1 MLFTNAPLAQSK
13 QWRTIQNMLRDPK
26 EIFDIMEEE
35 GVSSLSPTDRELITR
50 ACVIAEKA
58 HEGQARKSGEPYY
71 HHVFEVGKNL
81 AHFGMDATTISAGI
95 LHDVIED
102 TSVTEQDLEK
112 EFGKEIVFLV
122 KGVTKLGTVKYR
134 GEERHVES
142 LRKFFIASSKDVRV
156 VIIKFADRLHN
167 LSTLAAVPPEK
178 QKRIALESIEIY
190 APLAYRLGMGRL
202 TKEIEDLAFPFAYPK
217 EYKMVEEML
226 KQRKNTDEKY
236 VEKVYKSLK
245 KELAAQGI
253 KDIRTDY
260 RLKHKYSLYRKLQ
273 RKDMDGDTVY
283 DIVALRVI
291 VPTIEDC
298 YRVLGLVHTM
308 WRPLPGRIKDYI
320 ALPKTNGY
328 RSLHTTIF
336 TGDGGIAEIQIRT
349 PEMHSQ
355 AEFGIASH
363 FMYKQLQQGKPVS
376 NEHSGWLK
384 NLSDLQKDE
393 KKPSQ
398 FLNNLLTDFF
408 SDRIFIFTPKGDVID
423 LPKGS
428 SVLDFAYAV
437 HSELGNHAQGAK
449 INNKYSAL
457 KTELHNNDIVEI
469 EKNPSTAPTSKWL
482 DFVKTTLARKHI
494 NKYLKD
500 HPSGGLLKRIFN

>member
-1 MLFTNAPLAQSK
+1 
-13 QWRTIQNMLRDPK
+13 MLRDPK
-26 EIFDIMEEE
+26 EIFDIMHAE
-35 GVSSLSPTDRELITR
+35 GIVKLSDNDRDLITR
-50 ACVIAEKA
+50 ACDTAEKA
-58 HEGQARKSGEPYY
+58 HEGQSRKSGEPYY

-81 AHFGMDATTISAGI
+81 AHFGMDATTIAAGI

-102 TSVTEQDLEK
+102 TAITETELEK

-122 KGVTKLGTVKYR
+122 KGVTKLGTLKYR

-142 LRKFFIASSKDVRV
+142 LRKFFIASSKDIRV

-167 LSTLAAVPPEK
+167 LSTLGAVPAEK
-178 QKRIALESIEIY
+178 QKRIALESLEIY
-190 APLAYRLGMGRL
+190 APLAYRLGMGKL
-202 TKEIEDLAFPFAYPK
+202 TKEIEDLAFPYAYPK
-217 EYKMVEEML
+217 EYKMIEELL
-226 KQRKNTDEKY
+226 KQRKKTDEKY

-273 RKDMDGDTVY
+273 RKNMDGDSVY

-328 RSLHTTIF
+328 QSLHTTIF

-349 PEMHSQ
+349 PEMHIQ
-355 AEFGIASH
+355 AEYGVASH
-363 FMYKQLQQGKPVS
+363 LMYKQAQREKPMS
-376 NEHSGWLK
+376 ASEQSAWLK
-384 NLSDLQKDE
+384 NLSELQKDE

-398 FLNNLLTDFF
+398 FLNNLFTDFF
-408 SDRIFIFTPKGDVID
+408 SDRIFVFTPKGDVID

-428 SVLDFAYAV
+428 SVIDFAYAI

-457 KTELHNNDIVEI
+457 KTELHSNDIVEI
-469 EKNPSTAPTSKWL
+469 EKNPNTKPSSKWL
-482 DFVKTTLARKHI
+482 DYAKTTLAKKHI

-500 HPSGGLLKRIFN
+500 HDSGGILKRIFK

>member
-1 MLFTNAPLAQSK
+1 
-13 QWRTIQNMLRDPK
+13 MLRNPK

-35 GVSSLSPTDRELITR
+35 GISALTDEGRTLITR
-50 ACVIAEKA
+50 ACEVAEKA
-58 HEGQARKSGEPYY
+58 HDGQTRKSGEPYY

-81 AHFGMDATTISAGI
+81 AGFGMDATTIAAGI

-102 TSVTEQDLEK
+102 TKVTDSDLEK

-122 KGVTKLGTVKYR
+122 KGVTKLGTLKYR

-142 LRKFFIASSKDVRV
+142 LRKFFIASAKDVRV

-167 LSTLAAVPPEK
+167 LSTLSAVPPEK
-178 QKRIALESIEIY
+178 QKRIALESLEIY
-190 APLAYRLGMGRL
+190 APLAYRLGMGKL

-226 KQRKNTDEKY
+226 KQRKKTDEKY

-260 RLKHKYSLYRKLQ
+260 RLKHKFSLYRKLQ
-273 RKDMDGDTVY
+273 RKDMDGDTIY

-291 VPTIEDC
+291 VPTVEDC

-328 RSLHTTIF
+328 QSLHTTIF

-349 PEMHSQ
+349 PEMHAQ
-355 AEFGIASH
+355 AEYGIASH
-363 FMYKQLQQGKPVS
+363 FMYKQAQQNKTGNAEQP
-376 NEHSGWLK
+376 GWLK

-393 KKPSQ
+393 KKPAQ
-398 FLNNLLTDFF
+398 FLNNLFTDFF
-408 SDRIFIFTPKGDVID
+408 SDRIFVFTPKGDVID
-423 LPKGS
+423 LPVGA
-428 SVLDFAYAV
+428 SVIDFAYAV

-457 KTELHNNDIVEI
+457 KTELHSNDIVEI
-469 EKNPSTAPTSKWL
+469 EKNQNTSPSSKWL
-482 DFVKTTLARKHI
+482 DFAKTTLAKKHI
-494 NKYLKD
+494 NKYLKE
-500 HPSGGLLKRIFN
+500 HSSGSLLKRIFN